1 MKSLLLATSLI
12 LGFGGTAVAADAVE
26 DVVIVDEGY
35 NWSGVYVGVQGG
47 YGWGDNDYGYE
58 SDRVGFDSDGFVGGL
73 TAGANWQ
80 NGSFVYGVEADISYS
95 DVDGSVLTNDIAPC
109 FEEGCSANIEWF
121 GTARARIGYAVDNF
135 LPYVTGGFAVGRL
148 EGTADIGA
156 CGGDAC
162 SYDDTEFGWTAGLG
176 VEWGLTQQIS
186 LKAEYLHIDFGTP
199 DFNIFPGGDAS
210 VDDIT
215 LDTVRIG
222 LNYRF

>member
-1 MKSLLLATSLI
+1 MLQQCYNLFAKRCYSSPTRNSAHQRQTVMKSLLLATSLI

-95 DVDGSVLTNDIAPC
+95 DVDG
-109 FEEGCSANIEWF
+109 
-121 GTARARIGYAVDNF
+121 
-135 LPYVTGGFAVGRL
+135 
-148 EGTADIGA
+148 
-156 CGGDAC
+156 
-162 SYDDTEFGWTAGLG
+162 
-176 VEWGLTQQIS
+176 
-186 LKAEYLHIDFGTP
+186 
-199 DFNIFPGGDAS
+199 
-210 VDDIT
+210 
-215 LDTVRIG
+215 
-222 LNYRF
+222 